1 MRIGDLELKNP
12 FIAAP
17 LAGVTDAPTRS
28 IASRMGAALTYSE
41 MVSGK
46 GLMYSNRNTEDL
58 LYIRP
63 EEYLT
68 DHGQEG
74 ATEDAGATGR
84 TTERGAA
91 KTNVG
96 FQIFGREPDVIEWTA
111 KTLASRDNAVLDIN
125 MGCPVPKIVKNGE
138 GSALMKEPELAGRI
152 VAAAVSG
159 ARAGADEINRDLPP
173 EEHVRPK
180 PVTVKMR
187 AGWDDDSVN
196 AVSVA
201 LECEKAG
208 AAAVTIHGR
217 TRDQYYSGRADRDI
231 IREVKNALSIPVIG
245 NGDIFSAGDAISMM
259 EETGCDAVM
268 IARGALGNPWIYREA
283 AELWAGRPARQRP
296 DIDEIYEMMKTHFS
310 LLMEDKGEKRAVFEM
325 RKHVGWYLKGQPHAA
340 GIRRRINTITSAEEL
355 MAELERGGR

>member
-68 DHGQEG
+68 DHDPENLPEHEQ
-74 ATEDAGATGR
+74 
-84 TTERGAA
+84 A

-111 KTLASRDNAVLDIN
+111 KTLAARDNAVLDIN

-187 AGWDDDSVN
+187 AGWDDNSIN
-196 AVSVA
+196 AVRVA

-245 NGDIFSAGDAISMM
+245 NGDVFSAGDAISMM

-283 AELWAGRPARQRP
+283 ADLWKGRPARQRP
-296 DIDEIYEMMKTHFS
+296 DIDEIYEMMRTHFS

-355 MAELERGGR
+355 MTELERGAR